1 MGFPLPSGNG
11 DNPFLK
17 MVCDMKKLF
26 LVFVIVLTIATM
38 VFSNV
43 ALAFSEDVL
52 DNPDYTFEQ
61 DGIVYKEKT
70 TTYNGNAQKLF
81 YGEYNSTADNAR
93 YEWVIHSVRNDSTTT
108 LNTVMDI
115 AKDYEQT
122 TGRKVMLATN
132 GDYFY
137 NTGANVDSYVN
148 NGIVISKGNFVQKNC
163 IGFDNNGK
171 VVVGRMTDVAVRIAV
186 YDEDGNPQFYPI
198 DKFNEQPEEGEIA
211 IYDVTGSYNL
221 SNVGVSIA
229 KTDSTN
235 IKQYPV
241 WGTNCTMTKAGVYE
255 SKSFKVSG
263 EQFAVVYTSTHQEVF
278 DKNVYGHDI
287 DIVEIPQGE
296 YEGCTWV
303 LGGYDVLVNN
313 YTVNADCHSDNAGD
327 SNAPRTFIGFKED
340 GTAFLCVLDGRQP
353 GYAVGV
359 TVNQE
364 AQLAGA
370 LGARFAL
377 ELDGGGS
384 STMVVRIDDELVVR
398 NLPSDGSERKVSNAI
413 MLVEVVDDEQP
424 TNPNPDDNNPEQ
436 PEEPSTPEQPNENP
450 PFITTDLIIAIVLCV
465 VVVIGSVV
473 AFIVLINRKQ

>member
-11 DNPFLK
+11 DNPFLQT
-17 MVCDMKKLF
+17 VCDMKKLL
-26 LVFVIVLTIATM
+26 LVFVVALTMATM

-43 ALAFSEDVL
+43 VFAFSENVL
-52 DNPDYTFEQ
+52 DNPDYTLIQ

-70 TTYNGNAQKLF
+70 TTYNGNEQKLF
-81 YGEYNSTADNAR
+81 YGEYNSTVQGAR
-93 YEWVIHSVRNDSTTT
+93 YEWVIHSVRDGSVTT

-171 VVVGRMTDVAVRIAV
+171 VVVGRMTDVDVRIAV
-186 YDEDGNPQFYPI
+186 YDDKGNPQFYPI
-198 DKFNEQPEEGEIA
+198 DKFNEQPQEGEIA
-211 IYDVTGSYNL
+211 LYDVAGSYNL
-221 SNVGVSIA
+221 TNVGVLLA
-229 KTDSTN
+229 KTTGSN

-241 WGTNCTMTKAGVYE
+241 WGTNCTMTVAGVYE
-255 SKSFKVSG
+255 NKSFKISG
-263 EQFAVVYTSTHQEVF
+263 EQFAVVYTSTHADVF
-278 DKNVYGHDI
+278 DSNVYGNDI
-287 DIVEIPQGE
+287 DVVEIPQGD
-296 YEGCTWV
+296 YLGCTWV
-303 LGGYDVLVNN
+303 LGGYDVLVND
-313 YTVNADCHSDNAGD
+313 YTVNTDCHSDNAGD
-327 SNAPRTFIGFKED
+327 SNAPRTFVGFKED

-353 GYAVGV
+353 GYAVGI

-364 AQLAGA
+364 AQLAAA

-384 STMVVRIDDELVVR
+384 STMVVRMEDQLVVR
-398 NLPSDGSERKVSNAI
+398 NLPSDGNERKVSNAI
-413 MLVEVVDDEQP
+413 MLVEVADDGTEPVPNPDDDKEPENPEQP
-424 TNPNPDDNNPEQ
+424 TNPEQ
-436 PEEPSTPEQPNENP
+436 P

-465 VVVIGSVV
+465 VVVVGSVV
-473 AFIVLINRKQ
+473 AFVVLINRKQ